1 LLIKKTIKSWTI
13 TQFINIIFLKYKPV
27 RMDGV
32 MNNERL
38 NSMIRD
44 EDQMEYINMIKERV
58 EGKNFKYHIVTYGCQ
73 MNVHDS
79 ETLAGMLHQMGY
91 EETQEQSSANLILFN
106 TCCVREHAEQ
116 RVYGNVGALRSLKQE
131 NPNLII
137 GVCGCMMQ
145 QEEVAAEIVKKFP
158 FVDLVFGTHNIHHFP
173 RLLLQA
179 MDSAQTVVEI
189 LNEEG
194 KVIEGLPMERAAGIS
209 AWTTIMYGCNNFCSY
224 CIVPYV
230 RGRERSR
237 KPEDIIDE
245 IRTLGQ
251 KGYREV
257 TLLGQNVNSYGKD
270 LGEGYLF
277 PDLLRDINKISGI
290 ERIRFTTSHPKDLSP
305 ELINAMAECEKVCEH
320 IHLPV
325 QAGSNR
331 ILKKMNRCYTRED
344 YIELVN
350 KIRKAIPNIAITTD
364 IIVGFPGE
372 TEEDFHDTLDLVEK
386 VRYDSAFT
394 FMYSKR
400 RGTPAAKMKNQVEDD
415 VKKERLQRLIDLQTK
430 ISKEINKTYH
440 NKIVEVLVEGPSK
453 NNKEMMSG
461 RTRTN
466 KLVNFMP
473 KRQCVGEL
481 VQVKITEP
489 RAWTLEGIML

>member
-1 LLIKKTIKSWTI
+1 MSRDKLVNNLM
-13 TQFINIIFLKYKPV
+13 INDK
-27 RMDGV
+27 
-32 MNNERL
+32 E
-38 NSMIRD
+38 
-44 EDQMEYINMIKERV
+44 QMEYIQIIKERI
-58 EGKNFKYHIVTYGCQ
+58 KNKNLKYHIVTYGCQ

-79 ETLAGMLHQMGY
+79 EKLAGMLHEMGY
-91 EETQEQSSANLILFN
+91 EETDEQMEANLILFN

-116 RVYGNVGALRSLKQE
+116 RVYGNVGALRTLKQE
-131 NPNLII
+131 DPNLII

-158 FVDLVFGTHNIHHFP
+158 FVDIVFGTHNLHRFP
-173 RLLLQA
+173 QLLLQA
-179 MDSAQTVVEI
+179 MDSAHTVVEI

-194 KVIEGLPMERAAGIS
+194 EVIEGLPLQRSAGVS

-237 KPEDIIDE
+237 KPEDIINE
-245 IRTLGQ
+245 ISDLAD
-251 KGYREV
+251 KGYKEV

-270 LGEGYLF
+270 LGEDYLF

-290 ERIRFTTSHPKDLSP
+290 ERIRFMTSHPKDLSP
-305 ELINAMAECEKVCEH
+305 ELISAMAECEKVCEH
-320 IHLPV
+320 LHLPV

-344 YIELVN
+344 YMDLVS
-350 KIRKAIPNIAITTD
+350 KIREAIPNIALTTD
-364 IIVGFPGE
+364 VIVGFPGE
-372 TEEDFHDTLDLVEK
+372 TEEDFLDTLDLMEK
-386 VRYDSAFT
+386 VRFDSAFT
-394 FMYSKR
+394 FMYSPR
-400 RGTPAAKMKNQVEDD
+400 RGTPAAKMKEQIDES
-415 VKKERLQRLIDLQTK
+415 VKKDRLHRLIDLQTE
-430 ISKEINKTYH
+430 IGKEINSAYKD
-440 NKIVEVLVEGPSK
+440 KIVDVLVEGPSK

-466 KLVNFMP
+466 KLVNFNP
-473 KRQCVGEL
+473 SRECAGEI
-481 VQVKITEP
+481 VKVKITNP